1 MKEVV
6 EGGRKEEQAMKKL
19 RELLLE
25 DVGVEVMSV
34 DGGRR
39 SRVTKGQSRPSVL
52 LYNIF
57 EEAQNFTL
65 VISGLAKMNLEDIF
79 TLKSGIFSS
88 LEDLQHFLGRVIP
101 RLRGRK

>member
-1 MKEVV
+1 MKM

-34 DGGRR
+34 DGGRC

-52 LYNIF
+52 LFSHFPLIYINVNYLDGHHSAEF
-57 EEAQNFTL
+57 LLPQA
-65 VISGLAKMNLEDIF
+65 GLEK
-79 TLKSGIFSS
+79 G
-88 LEDLQHFLGRVIP
+88 
-101 RLRGRK
+101 